1 MDKLKGRAVAN
12 DKTEPIG
19 VCDHCKGEITDT
31 WYTRRGPRRYCCV
44 DCRNTANSRAGA
56 PTRSAKNRAR
66 VAAGV
71 WQNPH
76 KLNPPTGEEQARR
89 ARLGRLRE
97 VAAGTW
103 RNPALAD
110 VARVKLSRPRKH
122 TGDLH
127 RAIEKLKRGLSTADL
142 SPEEQEAH
150 RAYRRRLW
158 AARVATMTQEER
170 DRRRAQ
176 YRAVWHRRKGGT

>member
-1 MDKLKGRAVAN
+1 MTGDKI
-12 DKTEPIG
+12 EPVG
-19 VCDHCKGEITDT
+19 VCDFCKGEITDT

-56 PTRSAKNRAR
+56 EIRGEKTRAR
-66 VAAGV
+66 VTAGT

-76 KLNPPTGEEQARR
+76 HLNPPTGEEQARR

-97 VAAGTW
+97 VAAGAW
-103 RNPALAD
+103 RNPALTDA
-110 VARVKLSRPRKH
+110 ARVKLSRPRTH

-127 RAIEKLKRGLSTADL
+127 AAIEKLGHGLSVADL
-142 SPEEQEAH
+142 SPKEQEAH
-150 RAYRRRLW
+150 RSYRRRLW

-176 YRAVWHRRKGGT
+176 YRASWHRRKGEN